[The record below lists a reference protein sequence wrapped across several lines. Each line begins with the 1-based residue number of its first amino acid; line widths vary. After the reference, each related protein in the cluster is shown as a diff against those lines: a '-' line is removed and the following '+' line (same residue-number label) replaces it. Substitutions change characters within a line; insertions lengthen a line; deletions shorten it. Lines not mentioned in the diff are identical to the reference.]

1 MQKNAVDGERCKKC
15 GATEDV
21 IEVTLELEMR
31 SGVTK
36 KMSSYFCW
44 PCFMRMLDK
53 ACKRQEENEN
63 REEPH
68 E

>member
-1 MQKNAVDGERCKKC
+1 MQDNVADSERCKKC
-15 GATEDV
+15 GATDDV

-31 SGVTK
+31 GGITK
-36 KMSSYFCW
+36 RITSNFCW
-44 PCFMRMLDK
+44 PCFMRMLDN
-53 ACKRQEENEN
+53 ACERQEKNEN